1 MSSHILDTEQKVK
14 TKLEML
20 ESLAEIKVATT
31 LINEGKKDDM
41 INKIDANYAKL
52 KRDIS
57 PVDKN
62 ST

>member
-14 TKLEML
+14 AKLEML
-20 ESLAEIKVATT
+20 ESLAEIRVATT

>member
-14 TKLEML
+14 AKLEML

-31 LINEGKKDDM
+31 LINEGKKDDI

-52 KRDIS
+52 KRNIS

>member
-14 TKLEML
+14 AKLEML